1 MHDENDSFGT
11 IIYCRYVVG
20 IRHRFSQPLCGAV
33 GEKRLTTV
41 ILN

>member
-1 MHDENDSFGT
+1 MKRM
-11 IIYCRYVVG
+11 IVLAQLYCRYVVG

-33 GEKRLTTV
+33 GEKRVTTV